1 MRINKLTTAILIT
14 CGISFSAIADVR
26 VISENLAVNST
37 NNANQMATFSQI
49 GFSGEKY
56 PIFKGF
62 GEDMPLE
69 IALKAIVPKT
79 FEVKNNNPELS
90 VSFKGGT
97 TWPYVLEQI
106 SKKYKLAIS
115 IDYNKMIVDVY
126 SDKVQTETKDI
137 IIPETKIVS
146 LDKKDDNKI
155 DKMLA
160 QKNQQIN
167 SKSSIEQKILEKQK
181 EDERLAGIVPAVITE
196 EHLSKQSKNNT
207 VESSK
212 EVIKPSKNVTITV
225 TSKEPTL
232 TGGYTQEE
240 FSKLSPQEKTNVLL
254 GLSHKNGEKLQQI
267 VKQRENIELKQKQ
280 VNSNELHHNVSL
292 PLIVKEDKKIEP
304 LMPALNLVALKEEY
318 NKKFVLPIDPSFDF
332 YVQGGKEE
340 KIDYETPATYLAKS
354 KLSLEENL
362 DSWSKEI
369 GWTLEWKT
377 AVRYPIKYPMA
388 MKGTFKETSI
398 ELINLFKNSKRPLNI
413 SFYPKSKVVVVTDLN
428 HKIK

>member
-14 CGISFSAIADVR
+14 IGVSFTATADVR

-62 GEDMPLE
+62 GQDMPLE
-69 IALKAIVPKT
+69 IALQAIVPKT
-79 FEVKNNNPELS
+79 FEVKNNNPDLN

-126 SDKVQTETKDI
+126 SDKINKPKDVILPEVKSAAVIQTN
-137 IIPETKIVS
+137 
-146 LDKKDDNKI
+146 NKVE
-155 DKMLA
+155 KMLA
-160 QKNQQIN
+160 HKEQQIN
-167 SKSSIEQKILEKQK
+167 SKNSIEQKILEKQK
-181 EDERLAGIVPAVITE
+181 EDQRLAGVIPAQHDGSINKVVE
-196 EHLSKQSKNNT
+196 KNKN
-207 VESSK
+207 K
-212 EVIKPSKNVTITV
+212 EVIQPSKNVTITV
-225 TSKEPTL
+225 TNTQNTL

-254 GLSHKNGEKLQQI
+254 GLSHKNAEKLQHI
-267 VKQRENIELKQKQ
+267 VQRRESIEEKNKTQNSLNIAKETLA
-280 VNSNELHHNVSL
+280 
-292 PLIVKEDKKIEP
+292 VKEEVKAIVQP
-304 LMPALNLVALKEEY
+304 TISSVNLVALKEEY

-332 YVQGGKEE
+332 YVQGGSEE
-340 KIDYETPATYLAKS
+340 KIDYNTPATYLAKTN
-354 KLSLEENL
+354 LTLEENL
-362 DSWSKEI
+362 AAWAKEI

-377 AVRYPIKYPMA
+377 AVRYPIKYPMT
-388 MKGTFKETSI
+388 MKGSFKETSL

-413 SFYPKSKVVVVTDLN
+413 AYYPKSKVVVVTDLN